1 MPIKAVIWDLGG
13 VILRTEDPQP
23 RQQLADRLGISRDD
37 LEELVFHGASGRRAQ
52 LGEISVNEHWDNV
65 RQILG
70 IPVQD
75 LPALQQAFWGGDQ
88 IDETLLNRIR
98 MLQSQYK
105 IGLLSNAFSDLRQ
118 VITEYW
124 KFADV
129 FEEMIISAEVGLMK
143 PDVRIYHL
151 ALERLAASPNEA
163 VFIDDFA
170 RNIEGSRAVGIHA
183 IHFLNCTQAW
193 EELQSLLSDH
203 KPRPKASR

>member
-23 RQQLADRLGISRDD
+23 RQQLADRLGMSRDD

-52 LGEISVNEHWDNV
+52 LGEISVSEHWDNV
-65 RQILG
+65 QQILG

-75 LPALQQAFWGGDQ
+75 LPALQQAFWGGDR
-88 IDETLLNRIR
+88 IDESLLDRIR

-151 ALERLAASPNEA
+151 ALERLAASPDEA

-183 IHFLNCTQAW
+183 IHFINCAQAW